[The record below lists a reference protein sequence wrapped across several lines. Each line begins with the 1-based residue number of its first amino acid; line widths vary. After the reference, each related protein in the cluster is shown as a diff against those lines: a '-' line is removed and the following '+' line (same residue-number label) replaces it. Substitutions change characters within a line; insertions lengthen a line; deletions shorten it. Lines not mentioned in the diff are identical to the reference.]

1 MQKNLILRHQV
12 CQSVRRYLS
21 ERQFIEVET
30 PFLTKSTPEG
40 ARDFLVPSRL
50 SEGNF
55 YALPSYYYQL
65 VCFNY

>member
-21 ERQFIEVET
+21 EQQFIEVET
-30 PFLTKSTPEG
+30 PFLTKSTPEELVI
-40 ARDFLVPSRL
+40 LVPSRL

-55 YALPSYYYQL
+55 YALPQSYNFL
-65 VCFNY
+65 NKF